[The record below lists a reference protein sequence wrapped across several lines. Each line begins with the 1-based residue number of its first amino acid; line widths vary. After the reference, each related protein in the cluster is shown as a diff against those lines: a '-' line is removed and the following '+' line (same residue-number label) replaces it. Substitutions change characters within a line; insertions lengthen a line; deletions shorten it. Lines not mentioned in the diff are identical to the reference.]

1 MANADLIIPRFFIH
15 TVQDTKASKDAGRPI
30 FKDIECVEVRMAAN
44 KQTVAVFPAH
54 EFWQW
59 GEIDGIRQKI
69 TYAMRFADQ
78 YKRFKASE
86 AQVMTGTPLEELPF
100 LTQAKRSE
108 LKALSIYTAEALASL
123 DGQPLKQLGMGG
135 RELKTQAEAYL
146 AKATDSAAVTRLAS
160 ENESLKAALAAMQSA
175 QQDKPAP
182 SGATPFDDMDEESL
196 KEWIKD
202 SSGSRPR
209 GNPSL
214 ETLRRMATEIN
225 DDLKAKKAE
234 AA

>member
-1 MANADLIIPRFFIH
+1 LIVPRFFIH
-15 TVQDTKASKDAGRPI
+15 TVQDAKKSKEEGRPI
-30 FKDIECVEVRMAAN
+30 FKDIECVEIRMAAN

-54 EFWQW
+54 EFWAW

-108 LKALSIYTAEALASL
+108 LKALSIYTAEALATL

-146 AKATDSAAVTRLAS
+146 AKATDSAAVTRLAA
-160 ENESLKAALAAMQSA
+160 ENETLRAALAQMQIAQSA
-175 QQDKPAP
+175 PA
-182 SGATPFDDMDEESL
+182 SSRVATPFDDMDEESL

-209 GNPSL
+209 GNPSI
-214 ETLRRMATEIN
+214 ETLRRMANEIN